1 MARSKLH
8 RRYARNPGDTHNP
21 PLFTDLVQFVAPGF
35 AGFAATRF
43 ATYVASTQIAKRA
56 PKWAKHA
63 GAASSVGSFLGA
75 WFLAHKVKWLEKY
88 HTPLVVGSAIAMLQ
102 SLIQLYVPRLGWM
115 ISDASPEITTGAAA
129 GALTAQQP
137 PMQQLRPTD
146 YDPNEFT
153 YNDEFDQG
161 RYAPTG
167 VSPKASSATSGPGGP
182 APQDADDDDLPDLAD
197 LTMDDAIGTAN
208 LGVFANN
215 N

>member
-8 RRYARNPGDTHNP
+8 RRYARNPGYTHNP

-43 ATYVASTQIAKRA
+43 VTHVAATQIAKRA

-75 WFLAHKVKWLEKY
+75 WFLAHKVKWLEKH

-115 ISDASPEITTGAAA
+115 LSDASPEIANEAQ

-137 PMQQLRPTD
+137 QMQLKPTE

-161 RYAPTG
+161 RYAKPSG
-167 VSPKASSATSGPGGP
+167 VSPKTGAAPASSGPGGP
-182 APQDADDDDLPDLAD
+182 APQDVREDDLPDLAD
-197 LTMDDAIGTAN
+197 LAIDDDVIGSAN
-208 LGVFANN
+208 LGVFNN
-215 N
+215 